1 MAAESGNTALSRVV
15 LFVSACLSERSSTV
29 IIIPDRM
36 LQPLHIIM
44 PLMLI
49 TVFGINNSLNN

>member
-1 MAAESGNTALSRVV
+1 MAAVSGNTVLRRVV
-15 LFVSACLSERSSTV
+15 LFVSACLSERSSAV

-49 TVFGINNSLNN
+49 TVLGINNSLNN